1 MNDFHGFL
9 ILYMPM
15 IIFVS
20 GYLLRDLYAICQHGK
35 IIIILNKDTS
45 STIFWAI
52 ALIIW
57 VAIFLF
63 AASNCIAYGGD
74 IFYNNIFMSICWMEL
89 SIINI
94 IKSLRKSEIREN
106 GVYSSGRFYKWSK
119 IKSYS
124 LVLSN
129 TIRFEAN
136 AFLEN
141 NRSFEIIIEEEF
153 KDKVVQVINS
163 KLDL

>member
-1 MNDFHGFL
+1 
-9 ILYMPM
+9 M

-20 GYLLRDLYAICQHGK
+20 GFLLRDLYIICNHGK
-35 IIIILNKDTS
+35 SIIKLNKDTR
-45 STIFWAI
+45 STIFWVL

-57 VAIFLF
+57 VAIFF
-63 AASNCIAYGGD
+63 IATSDYIAYGGD
-74 IFYNNIFMSICWMEL
+74 RFYNNIFMSIFWMEL

-106 GVYSSGRFYKWSK
+106 GVYSSGSFYKWSK

-129 TIRFEAN
+129 TIRFDAN

>member
-1 MNDFHGFL
+1 MDEFHGFL
-9 ILYMPM
+9 ILYIPM
-15 IIFVS
+15 IAFVS
-20 GYLLRDLYAICQHGK
+20 GFLLRDLYTICNHGN
-35 IIIILNKDTS
+35 IIIKLNEDRRS
-45 STIFWAI
+45 IVFWVI

-63 AASNCIAYGGD
+63 DTSDYIAYGGD
-74 IFYNNIFMSICWMEL
+74 RFYNNIFMSIFWMEL

-129 TIRFEAN
+129 TIQFEAN

-153 KDKVVQVINS
+153 KDKVEQVIKS